1 MIQRIAA
8 IVRAD
13 VLVRFRRF
21 STLVIFLLLSA
32 SALLWV
38 PDPRTGRTLIQIGGR
53 RALYNSASIGMA
65 SAMLAT
71 IFVGMFGFYVVSNAL
86 RRDVMTRCGF
96 VIASTEM
103 RTHEYLLGKFLGNV
117 VFLTTFMGGYM
128 LAAMAMLVI
137 RAEAPLQ
144 PFVFASQYLILIP
157 STIVFVSVLAIVFES
172 VSWLSGRFGD
182 VVYFF
187 LWATTLG
194 LVVSALENGGSR
206 NILYLD
212 FNGLGY
218 LFDFT
223 KRVWHTKSMSIG
235 STTFDVTKPPIVISG
250 LWLNREWFGMRVVS
264 TLAPLPLLGLAL
276 LFFHRFD
283 PARVRAA
290 GAKGKR
296 SWIALLNRMTKP
308 LVRPFTAL
316 AMNVAPLPP
325 AADAMLTIASNPI
338 VILAFIG
345 FSIAAIA
352 GADVSIPAFCAIGIF
367 VADVA
372 TRERRAGTLG
382 FIYSAPRL
390 KSQFV
395 LWKLMSTLIVA
406 LIVMAVPLLRFHSL
420 TMLGAI
426 FFVCAA
432 ATALGVI
439 SGNPKTFIVLYLT
452 LWYVSV
458 SDKGET
464 PAFNFAGFMKPVPST
479 VLASYFAGA
488 IALLIAAEWMHR
500 RRLAAA

>member
-1 MIQRIAA
+1 MIERVAA

-13 VLVRFRRF
+13 MLVRFRRF
-21 STLVIFLLLSA
+21 STLVVFLLLSA
-32 SALLWV
+32 SALLWL

-53 RALYNSASIGMA
+53 RALYTSASIGMA
-65 SAMLAT
+65 TAMLAT
-71 IFVGMFGFYVVSNAL
+71 IFVGMFGFYVISNAL

-96 VIASTEM
+96 VVASTEM

-117 VFLTTFMGGYM
+117 VFLTTFMTGFM
-128 LAAMAMLVI
+128 IAAMAMLAI

-144 PFVFASQYLILIP
+144 PLVFASQYLILIP

-172 VSWLSGRFGD
+172 IPWLSGRFGD

-187 LWATTLG
+187 FWATTLG
-194 LVVSALENGGSR
+194 LVVHSMESGGSR
-206 NILYLD
+206 NALYFD

-223 KRVWHTKSMSIG
+223 KTVWHTKSMSIG
-235 STTFDVTKPPIVISG
+235 STTFDATKPPIVVDG
-250 LWLNREWFGMRVVS
+250 LWLNREWLLMRIVS
-264 TLAPLPLLGLAL
+264 TLMPLPLLGIAL

-290 GAKGKR
+290 SAKGKR

-316 AMNVAPLPP
+316 AMKGGALS
-325 AADAMLTIASNPI
+325 DAMLTIASTPLI
-338 VILAFIG
+338 VLAFIG
-345 FSIAAIA
+345 FSIAALA
-352 GADVSIPAFCAIGIF
+352 GADVSIPAFAAIGIF

-395 LWKLMSTLIVA
+395 LWKLMSSLIVCA
-406 LIVMAVPLLRFHSL
+406 IVMAVPLLRFHSL
-420 TMLGAI
+420 ATAGAV

-432 ATALGVI
+432 ATSLGVI

-458 SDKGET
+458 SDKSET
-464 PAFNFAGFMKPVPST
+464 PAFNFAGLVKPAPMPIV
-479 VLASYFAGA
+479 AAYFAA
-488 IALLIAAEWMHR
+488 SIALLIAAELMHR
-500 RRLAAA
+500 RRLAVA